1 MEDENLTEKDL
12 NSIKQRDMIGYII
25 EREKQQEVRQATSG
39 HSKSKLLRDNQ
50 RDLSEKIA
58 LGQAQPTTSDVI
70 HDSSLYNKTYGIGTG
85 FSLDDEENNTYDKP
99 LFENR
104 TVTNIYG
111 GLKDI
116 GNEYVHDEEK
126 PDVERVLSRK
136 VKGFEGAD
144 SKGGLGSRTRPVEFE
159 RHDDGLFGMDGFIN
173 TQKKV
178 KKD

>member
-85 FSLDDEENNTYDKP
+85 YSLDDEENNAYDKP
-99 LFENR
+99 LFDNR
-104 TVTNIYG
+104 ATQNIYG
-111 GLKDI
+111 G
-116 GNEYVHDEEK
+116 
-126 PDVERVLSRK
+126 
-136 VKGFEGAD
+136 
-144 SKGGLGSRTRPVEFE
+144 
-159 RHDDGLFGMDGFIN
+159 
-173 TQKKV
+173 
-178 KKD
+178 